1 MTYKAALTYLAN
13 GDGGSGVKLLDGLTE
28 ADIKARGWY
37 MTSIMLREGLWGR
50 HKDHVWLCPPFEEL
64 ERGDIRF
71 GVTGPCILAWLN
83 LAEAVPY
90 DDIQAPNSHPVS
102 DWHQPE
108 AQALWARR
116 LVDWLSGARATQLLM
131 AADAAI
137 YRSEYDWFFPEGAQG
152 QMQARGPQGA
162 EEDNA
167 KALMLAQEL
176 AQLWQGWAARGWTGE
191 ELIWGFLDALSE
203 LGAKGQER
211 AADIRQQLR
220 GKPRPHPW
228 EALWFQEPNER
239 LQEPIGVYCHAL
251 QISAQ
256 ALWADRVKAR
266 WERERRHSAGVTSPV
281 LSVIRDL
288 TRSGPRTIEPTNNA
302 ASIFDG
308 ERQIATTDNVP
319 VANIPSLIQTLE
331 QGADALMSP
340 VGISLVIGII
350 ISADEEIRKRAL
362 GKASPH
368 LEWDG
373 LEQLAEQF
381 GVAPNKRALGYLTDA
396 LDAGARLRIEWPGG
410 VKQGL
415 WTYELNRK
423 GYAGGGSSNLLSI
436 VPALALCP
444 GYYDRLGPSDR
455 LIAPITPLGPLSK
468 GGRAMRPEASLHLEL
483 AALLTER
490 SLEIAALGGVQLKPK
505 DITRLASQVGASEKV
520 ITSALDRWSQD
531 ADSPAVFERV
541 GKCGYLYA
549 DNEVYGPA
557 RRFLEHQA
565 QMRLNQQRK
574 GQASQ
579 RRREGRLTKS

>member
-1 MTYKAALTYLAN
+1 
-13 GDGGSGVKLLDGLTE
+13 
-28 ADIKARGWY
+28 
-37 MTSIMLREGLWGR
+37 
-50 HKDHVWLCPPFEEL
+50 
-64 ERGDIRF
+64 
-71 GVTGPCILAWLN
+71 
-83 LAEAVPY
+83 
-90 DDIQAPNSHPVS
+90 
-102 DWHQPE
+102 
-108 AQALWARR
+108 
-116 LVDWLSGARATQLLM
+116 
-131 AADAAI
+131 
-137 YRSEYDWFFPEGAQG
+137 
-152 QMQARGPQGA
+152 
-162 EEDNA
+162 
-167 KALMLAQEL
+167 MLAAEL

-191 ELIWGFLDALSE
+191 ELIWRFLDALGE
-203 LGAKGQER
+203 LGELGKAR
-211 AADIRQQLR
+211 ADCIRQDLR
-220 GKPRPHPW
+220 GEPELKPW
-228 EALWFQEPNER
+228 EELWFKEPNDRFQEPF
-239 LQEPIGVYCHAL
+239 GVYCHAL

-256 ALWADRVKAR
+256 VLWLDRVKAR

-281 LSVIRDL
+281 LSVIRDF
-288 TRSGPRTIEPTNNA
+288 TRSGSRTIEA
-302 ASIFDG
+302 ADNMVSIFDG

-319 VANIPSLIQTLE
+319 VANIPNLIQTLE
-331 QGADALMSP
+331 RGADALMSP

-350 ISADEEIRKRAL
+350 ISADEEIRRRAL

-373 LEQLAEQF
+373 LEQLAEQV
-381 GVAPNKRALGYLTDA
+381 GVSPNKRALGYLNDA

-423 GYAGGGSSNLLSI
+423 GHAGGGSSNLLSI

-444 GYYDRLGPSDR
+444 GYYERLGPSDR

-490 SLEIAALGGVQLKPK
+490 SMEIAAHGGVQLKGT
-505 DITRLASQVGASEKV
+505 DITRLAAQVGASEKV

-541 GKCGYLYA
+541 GRCGYLYA

-579 RRREGRLTKS
+579 RRREGKLTKP